1 MLPVPFAEPFDEE
14 GEEEEEEEPVGLEE
28 ACPDLLLGVAEAEVQ
43 EELAPTDAE
52 SVGLAS
58 EPYPAR

>member
-14 GEEEEEEEPVGLEE
+14 GEEEEPVGLEE
-28 ACPDLLLGVAEAEVQ
+28 ACSDLLLGVAEAEVQ

-52 SVGLAS
+52 PVGLAS